1 MRLNASTYV
10 TAATAITADGYST
23 VTLPPGTYKFAVATA
38 TAVYVDSSRLRQ
50 APDATLPE
58 TQPHRAAATRRS
70 QSHEAGGGVLS
81 QVRRRSRGAQTQAWF
96 ADGAGRRLGRFAG
109 RIFSEADFPGCPEW
123 SSKPMGTLDLVVQ
136 ALFGTG
142 YRIKIEAGPEF
153 CAPAKRDARGVA
165 FCAGHALEAQ
175 KIFSE
180 LGRRGAEALNSLPR
194 EQRSAIAK
202 KAAATRR
209 EKRLARKA
217 DLATRP
223 PSAEGAARDQSLKTR
238 RPEECSPL
246 IADDQVQSAIK
257 TGL

>member
-1 MRLNASTYV
+1 MV
-10 TAATAITADGYST
+10 VKADGKRSI
-23 VTLPPGTYKFAVATA
+23 L
-38 TAVYVDSSRLRQ
+38 SCRRCS
-50 APDATLPE
+50 AP
-58 TQPHRAAATRRS
+58 
-70 QSHEAGGGVLS
+70 VI
-81 QVRRRSRGAQTQAWF
+81 V
-96 ADGAGRRLGRFAG
+96 
-109 RIFSEADFPGCPEW
+109 
-123 SSKPMGTLDLVVQ
+123 
-136 ALFGTG
+136 
-142 YRIKIEAGPEF
+142 

-165 FCAGHALEAQ
+165 FVQVTHWRHK

-246 IADDQVQSAIK
+246 IADDQVQSASQ